1 MITEKILKPMNGV
14 LLLVVSILFPFILV
28 PAFVFG
34 CLALGPNVL
43 VIISFIVLN
52 ILWIITLTGFKL
64 VNPNQARVFT
74 LFGKYYG
81 TVYKDGFYFMNPFLT
96 EAYSEGV
103 KEDAMSKKNP
113 ATLGLPLKKVS
124 TKVQSF
130 ANSKQKVNDLLGN
143 PIEISAVVIWK
154 VTNATKA
161 VFDVDNYIKYISDQT
176 DSIIRNIACLYP
188 YDIIEGNNEGI
199 ITLKSNATEIA
210 AKMQEQLADRVEV
223 AGIEIIE
230 VRFNQIAYSSEI
242 AAAMLQKQQ
251 AVAIIAARTQI
262 VEGAVSMVK
271 LALEQLKEDGIVDL
285 DEERKAQMVSNLLVV
300 LCGSKE
306 ASPIVNTGTIY

>member
-1 MITEKILKPMNGV
+1 MISEKILKPMNGIF
-14 LLLVVSILFPFILV
+14 LLIVVILFPFVTI
-28 PAFVFG
+28 PAFVF
-34 CLALGPNVL
+34 ALLYLGENAL
-43 VIISFIVLN
+43 IIISFIALN
-52 ILWIITLTGFKL
+52 ILWIITMAGFKL

-81 TVYKDGFYFMNPFLT
+81 TIYKDGFYFMNPFIS
-96 EAYSEGV
+96 EAFSEGI
-103 KEDAMSKKNP
+103 KNDEMKKANP
-113 ATLGLPLKKVS
+113 NAIIISPKKVS

-130 ANSKQKVNDLLGN
+130 VNSKQKVNDLLGN

-161 VFDVDNYIKYISDQT
+161 IFDVDHYIKFLSDQT
-176 DSIIRNIACLYP
+176 DSIIRNISCLYP
-188 YDIIEGNNEGI
+188 YDIIEGNEEGV

-210 AKMQEQLADRVEV
+210 AKMQEQLASRVEV
-223 AGIEIIE
+223 AGLEIME
-230 VRFNQIAYSSEI
+230 VRLNQIAYSSEI

-271 LALEQLKEDGIVDL
+271 LALDQLKEDGIVEL